1 MITYRES
8 DGLIA
13 EVLSVLFPPKMPMF
27 HPEEF
32 ASSAEYYTRMGRTP
46 KATHIDGG
54 PAAVIAI
61 GTAQPKRVFALPGRV
76 V

>member
-1 MITYRES
+1 MITYREPE
-8 DGLIA
+8 GLIA
-13 EVLSVLFPPKMPMF
+13 EVLSVLFPPKMPTF

-46 KATHIDGG
+46 KATHVEGG

-61 GTAQPKRVFALPGRV
+61 GQAREKQIFLLPGRTV
-76 V
+76 